1 VWLVIALA
9 LAPGL
14 LGGLIGLVTSL
25 FGVGVFVLPVAFVL
39 FVAGLVVAVYIFNR
53 ARAAGDI

>member
-1 VWLVIALA
+1 
-9 LAPGL
+9 
-14 LGGLIGLVTSL
+14 L